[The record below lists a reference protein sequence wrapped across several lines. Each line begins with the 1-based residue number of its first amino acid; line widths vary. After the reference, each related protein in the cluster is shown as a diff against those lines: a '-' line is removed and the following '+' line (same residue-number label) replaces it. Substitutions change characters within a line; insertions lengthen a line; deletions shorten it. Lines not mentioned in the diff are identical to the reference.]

1 MNASFF
7 SATPLVVAL
16 PVWLEVDMVALT
28 VLGAVFFTE
37 ESVFDDFASG
47 LIVDSEG
54 ASHFLPFT
62 LGSNIFLQ

>member
-16 PVWLEVDMVALT
+16 PVWLELDMVALT

-37 ESVFDDFASG
+37 ESVFDDFASVIARCHNFPLSM
-47 LIVDSEG
+47 LIEM
-54 ASHFLPFT
+54 
-62 LGSNIFLQ
+62 